1 MVLLTTLYNAIVKII
16 FFNPDFVV
24 LIFKINTVNVRIY
37 IIAWKLYWVKIWKDR
52 FSDIGG
58 NLGAKH
64 FGQRKN

>member
-1 MVLLTTLYNAIVKII
+1 MVLLITLYNASVKII
-16 FFNPDFVV
+16 FFNPDFAV

-37 IIAWKLYWVKIWKDR
+37 IISWKLLLESKDLEK